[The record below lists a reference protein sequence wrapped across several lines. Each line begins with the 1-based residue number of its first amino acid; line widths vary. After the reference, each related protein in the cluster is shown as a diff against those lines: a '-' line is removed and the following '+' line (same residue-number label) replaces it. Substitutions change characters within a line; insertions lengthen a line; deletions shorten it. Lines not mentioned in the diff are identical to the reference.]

1 MLLPI
6 WLVLQAVQ
14 VALLLFGNSQLEM
27 WACTG
32 ENAPTH
38 SRKVPSVNVLP
49 SSCMQ
54 GTALSVGPDQPSL
67 VLPDP
72 ASCALSAAPVCRGL
86 NPTPHMN
93 CGTKPGS
100 FVVTCCPLAPHTAG
114 GLSTVREHSRS

>member
-67 VLPDP
+67 VLPDH
-72 ASCALSAAPVCRGL
+72 ASCALSAAPVCRG
-86 NPTPHMN
+86 
-93 CGTKPGS
+93 TKPYTSHELRKQARLVCCDLLPIGATHS
-100 FVVTCCPLAPHTAG
+100 CWVVHCT
-114 GLSTVREHSRS
+114 